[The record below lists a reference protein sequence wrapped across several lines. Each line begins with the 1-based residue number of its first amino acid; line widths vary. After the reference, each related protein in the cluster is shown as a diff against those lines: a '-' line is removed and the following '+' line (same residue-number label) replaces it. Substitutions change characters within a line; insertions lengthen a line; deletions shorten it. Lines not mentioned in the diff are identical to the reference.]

1 MSSGFLRRLLRGR
14 VTMMRFNPPARRF
27 YLVPALGLVLVTAMA
42 VRSSG
47 SSSSSSAPATIT
59 PTSLPTSASATT
71 TTSPTPAASGSGSSS
86 AVAEITTN
94 WNAFFNPSTPNSR
107 RVQLLQNGS
116 QFTAAISAFAS
127 SPLAAAVTSKVDA
140 VTLSSATTAKVKY
153 DLSAMGTTVA
163 TGASGTSVLQDGT
176 WKVGDE
182 VFCGLLTEAKSAGIT
197 VPVPSACSS
206 AS

>member
-14 VTMMRFNPPARRF
+14 VIMMRFNPPARRF

-42 VRSSG
+42 ACSSG
-47 SSSSSSAPATIT
+47 SSSSSSVATT
-59 PTSLPTSASATT
+59 PTSVPTSVSATA
-71 TTSPTPAASGSGSSS
+71 TTSPTPATSGSGSSS

-94 WNAFFNPSTPNSR
+94 WNAFFNPSTPNSK

-127 SPLAAAVTSKVDA
+127 SPLAAAVTSKVDS

>member
-14 VTMMRFNPPARRF
+14 VIMVRFNPPARRF
-27 YLVPALGLVLVTAMA
+27 YLVPAVGLVLVTAMA
-42 VRSSG
+42 ACSSG
-47 SSSSSSAPATIT
+47 SSSSSSVATT
-59 PTSLPTSASATT
+59 PTSIAASTSASATT
-71 TTSPTPAASGSGSSS
+71 SATPAASGGGSSS

-94 WNAFFNPSTPNSR
+94 WNAFFNPSTPNSK

-127 SPLAAAVTSKVDA
+127 SPLAAAVTSKVDS

>member
-1 MSSGFLRRLLRGR
+1 
-14 VTMMRFNPPARRF
+14 MMRFNPPARRF

-42 VRSSG
+42 ACSSG
-47 SSSSSSAPATIT
+47 SSSSSSVATT
-59 PTSLPTSASATT
+59 PTSIAASTSASATT
-71 TTSPTPAASGSGSSS
+71 SATPAASGGGSSS

-94 WNAFFNPSTPNSR
+94 WNAFFNPSTPNSK

-116 QFTAAISAFAS
+116 QFTAAISAFAA
-127 SPLAAAVTSKVDA
+127 SPLAAAVTSKVDS

-153 DLSAMGTTVA
+153 DLSAMGATVA

-197 VPVPSACSS
+197 VPVPSACNS